1 VGVGYIDDCFILGM
15 NYIMSNVYSGNP
27 RTDHRV
33 VLQFNLRTL
42 GGTAF
47 SQTVSS
53 TPNGL

>member
-1 VGVGYIDDCFILGM
+1 M